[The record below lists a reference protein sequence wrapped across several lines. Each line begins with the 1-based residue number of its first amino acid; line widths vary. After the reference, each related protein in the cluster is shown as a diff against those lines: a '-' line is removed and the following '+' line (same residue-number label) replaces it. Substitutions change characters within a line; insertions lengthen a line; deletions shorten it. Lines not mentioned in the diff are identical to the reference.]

1 MVKLRRIRIENFTI
15 LKEIMGKD
23 SLEINFTDNPIC
35 IIIGKNGSGKSF
47 LMGTLSPTSFDL
59 IKNRATSDVAPEVL
73 IPLSVILL
81 VAGGLICIVS
91 VVDLFQGRYVG
102 GKGDPEVIEAT
113 RIARETQ
120 NASDSFGNPKT
131 DEEAETEK

>member
-1 MVKLRRIRIENFTI
+1 MNLKERWNNRKVSQSGLVAIRIIAGGYVANI
-15 LKEIMGKD
+15 A
-23 SLEINFTDNPIC
+23 
-35 IIIGKNGSGKSF
+35 
-47 LMGTLSPTSFDL
+47 FDL

-113 RIARETQ
+113 RIAMETQ